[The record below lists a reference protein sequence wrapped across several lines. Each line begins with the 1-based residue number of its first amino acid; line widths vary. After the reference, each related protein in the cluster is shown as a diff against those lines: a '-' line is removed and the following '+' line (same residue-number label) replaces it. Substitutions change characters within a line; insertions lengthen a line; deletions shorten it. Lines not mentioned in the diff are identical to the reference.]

1 MYFTVL
7 SSYKRILDIDD
18 NPNGYKLHS
27 TKGMRKYPTKIATNS
42 IDKLPNTE
50 WIRTRTFC
58 VKNNSMNRK
67 INADTRIKIFLFPSV
82 IPYNIC
88 KVSLNHKFGSTN
100 NTLYIITA
108 KMWTTKYTTRKKQKD
123 ICKFK

>member
-58 VKNNSMNRK
+58 FKKNSMNIK
-67 INADTRIKIFLFPSV
+67 INSDKIIKIFVFKSL

-88 KVSLNHKFGSTN
+88 EV
-100 NTLYIITA
+100 
-108 KMWTTKYTTRKKQKD
+108 
-123 ICKFK
+123 